1 MSVEEIREAAKIPEI
16 VKQMEERVKNWCKR
30 LAEVLKESE
39 QIRRENDSSGNV
51 LQLWLS
57 VDDNLFHRASR
68 WVGILE
74 ETGCSVF
81 ANSRTGT
88 ISRSTVDNT
97 VPSICAIKNLKG
109 VERYGPQNHILL

>member
-51 LQLWLS
+51 LQL
-57 VDDNLFHRASR
+57 
-68 WVGILE
+68 
-74 ETGCSVF
+74 
-81 ANSRTGT
+81 
-88 ISRSTVDNT
+88 
-97 VPSICAIKNLKG
+97 
-109 VERYGPQNHILL
+109 